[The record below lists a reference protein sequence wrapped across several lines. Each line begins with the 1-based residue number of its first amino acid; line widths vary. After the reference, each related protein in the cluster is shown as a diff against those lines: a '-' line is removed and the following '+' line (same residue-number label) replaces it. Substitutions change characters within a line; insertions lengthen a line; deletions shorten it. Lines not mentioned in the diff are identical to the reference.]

1 MPCHKDRG
9 IASLISHCHCRVEC
23 KRGTIHRLKYWE
35 ITTVMLMAGL
45 AVTSAQAQLSPITV
59 ECTFTHVDP
68 VKLRLQGYSNTKVG
82 PKDMA
87 WLRPGDVPYM
97 RPGEYTTQLGFV
109 VLGNGTGHLTAST
122 DLRKLCTQF
131 AKLASDHGANA
142 ISCQI
147 FNQGTQIRIQFLR
160 VEDAALK
167 RARGQQNPPQ

>member
-1 MPCHKDRG
+1 
-9 IASLISHCHCRVEC
+9 VN
-23 KRGTIHRLKYWE
+23 YWE
-35 ITTVMLMAGL
+35 ITTVMLMAAGF
-45 AVTSAQAQLSPITV
+45 AVTSAQAQPPPITV

-142 ISCQI
+142 ISYQI

-167 RARGQQNPPQ
+167 RARGRQNPPQ

>member
-1 MPCHKDRG
+1 M
-9 IASLISHCHCRVEC
+9 
-23 KRGTIHRLKYWE
+23 KYSE
-35 ITTVMLMAGL
+35 ITTVTLMAVGL

-59 ECTFTHVDP
+59 ECTFTHMDP

-87 WLRPGDVPYM
+87 WL

-131 AKLASDHGANA
+131 AKLASDHEANA
-142 ISCQI
+142 ISYQI
-147 FNQGTQIRIQFLR
+147 LI
-160 VEDAALK
+160 K
-167 RARGQQNPPQ
+167 ARRYGSNFCA